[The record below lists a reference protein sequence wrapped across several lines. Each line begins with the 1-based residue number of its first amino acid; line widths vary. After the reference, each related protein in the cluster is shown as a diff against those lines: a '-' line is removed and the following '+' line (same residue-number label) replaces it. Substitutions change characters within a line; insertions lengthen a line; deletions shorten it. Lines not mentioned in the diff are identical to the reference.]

1 MAISSVSLDPIERV
15 TLNELAYVRL
25 KQALLSGR
33 IEPGTTFTLRQLA
46 EVLGTSVMPVREAV
60 TRLSAENALVVI
72 PNRGIVVPPLDAEAA
87 DEVWDLRIQLEGHAT
102 ALAAQRADR
111 AATSHI
117 NKLCRALR
125 VAMEAGDIHRV
136 LECNS
141 DYQFA
146 IYKSARSPLLL
157 QLIEVLRMKSVPYC
171 TAALRVLVR
180 ERPPYYQ
187 AALRNH
193 DAIAAA
199 ITAGDTKGAESVK
212 QQDLRE
218 FRSFV
223 NAVNGGSP

>member
-1 MAISSVSLDPIERV
+1 MAGSNVTLAPIERV
-15 TLNELAYVRL
+15 TLNDLAYARL

-33 IEPGTTFTLRQLA
+33 IEPGTTLTLRQLA
-46 EVLGTSVMPVREAV
+46 DVLGTSVMPVREAV
-60 TRLSAENALVVI
+60 TRLSAENALVVV
-72 PNRGIVVPPLDAEAA
+72 PNRGIIVPPLDAEAA

-102 ALAAQRADR
+102 ALAAQRADTE
-111 AATSHI
+111 AISKI
-117 NKLCRALR
+117 NELCNALR
-125 VAMEAGDIHRV
+125 DAMEAGDIHRV

-141 DYQFA
+141 EYQFA

-171 TAALRVLVR
+171 AAALRVLVG

-199 ITAGDTKGAESVK
+199 IAAGDAELAQSVK
-212 QQDLRE
+212 QADLRE
-218 FRSFV
+218 FRTFV
-223 NAVNGGSP
+223 NSVNGGQL

>member
-1 MAISSVSLDPIERV
+1 MATSNVSLAPIERV

-33 IEPGTTFTLRQLA
+33 IEPGATLTLRQLA

-60 TRLSAENALVVI
+60 TRLSAENALVVV
-72 PNRGIVVPPLDAEAA
+72 PNRGIIVPPLDAQAA

-102 ALAAQRADR
+102 DLAAQRADS
-111 AATSHI
+111 AAISTI
-117 NKLCRALR
+117 NELCHALR
-125 VAMEAGDIHRV
+125 LAMEAGDIHRV

-141 DYQFA
+141 DFQFA

-180 ERPPYYQ
+180 DRPPYYQ
-187 AALRNH
+187 AALHNH

-199 ITAGDTKGAESVK
+199 ITAGDAVLAKSMK
-212 QQDLRE
+212 QRDLQE

-223 NAVNGGSP
+223 NSVNGGKP

>member
-1 MAISSVSLDPIERV
+1 MAGSNVSLAPIERV
-15 TLNELAYVRL
+15 TLNDLAYSRL

-33 IEPGTTFTLRQLA
+33 IEPGTTLTLRQLA

-60 TRLSAENALVVI
+60 TRLSAENALVVV
-72 PNRGIVVPPLDAEAA
+72 PNRGIIVPPLDAEAA

-102 ALAAQRADR
+102 ALAAQRAD
-111 AATSHI
+111 AQAISNI
-117 NKLCRALR
+117 DELCNSLR

-141 DYQFA
+141 EYQFA
-146 IYKSARSPLLL
+146 IYKSARRPLLL

-187 AALRNH
+187 AALHNH
-193 DAIAAA
+193 DAMAAA
-199 ITAGDTKGAESVK
+199 ITAGDAVRAQSVK
-212 QQDLRE
+212 QADLRE
-218 FRSFV
+218 FRAFV
-223 NAVNGGSP
+223 TSVNGSQP